1 MADPVKTRRYRSPQR
16 QAQAA
21 ATRQRILQAARRLFS
36 ERGYQA
42 TAIASIAQEAGVSVD
57 TLYAAVGRKPQIL
70 RAVIDE
76 LLGGEQASQRDYVR
90 AVRAKPTAAG
100 KLEVYAEAVSELV
113 PAIGPLQEALRKAG
127 DTDTACRDAWQALV
141 DRRARNMLQFAEEL
155 RATGEVRPDLSDRKV
170 ADIVWATNAAEFWSL
185 LEQRGWSPREFQ
197 DFLTDLWTRM
207 LLNPRNPKFPNDSA

>member
-1 MADPVKTRRYRSPQR
+1 MTPPVKTRRYRSPQR

-42 TAIASIAQEAGVSVD
+42 TAITSIAQEAGVSVD

-90 AVRAKPTAAG
+90 AVRAKPTAAHP
-100 KLEVYAEAVSELV
+100 VV
-113 PAIGPLQEALRKAG
+113 PDQ
-127 DTDTACRDAWQALV
+127 TDRISIVNERVL
-141 DRRARNMLQFAEEL
+141 AR
-155 RATGEVRPDLSDRKV
+155 
-170 ADIVWATNAAEFWSL
+170 
-185 LEQRGWSPREFQ
+185 
-197 DFLTDLWTRM
+197 DFLINRHENF
-207 LLNPRNPKFPNDSA
+207 LLA